1 MHPID
6 TFQIQ
11 FDPQQLYVLNI
22 AMAFLMFSV
31 AIDVTV
37 SNFRSV
43 TRFPKSVFTGLF
55 AQYLLFP
62 LSTLAVIWAFEPPA
76 SVAAGMILVSVC
88 PSGNMTNY
96 LVHHARANIAL
107 SVTLNA
113 IIVLG
118 AAFITPFGFLF
129 WTDFVS
135 STEVLRKSFSMNWL
149 EMLQIIALLIVLP
162 LLAGMAINHY
172 APLLTTRIRPW
183 AQRLSLLIFFSIL
196 IMAVWANRA
205 GIVEYLPFI
214 FGLVAVHNA
223 LGLASGY
230 TVGRLAGLP
239 TLDTR
244 TLTFETGIHNT
255 ALGLLLV
262 FRFFDG
268 LGGMALIAAWWGI
281 WDLVTGYALAHWWQ
295 KRLPTQAS
303 TSV

>member
-11 FDPQQLYVLNI
+11 FNPQQLYVLNI

-31 AIDVTV
+31 AIDVTLDD
-37 SNFRSV
+37 FRSV
-43 TRFPKSVFTGLF
+43 TRFPKSVALGLL

-62 LSTLAVIWAFEPPA
+62 LGTLGVIWAFDPPA

-129 WTDFVS
+129 WTDFVP
-135 STEVLRKSFSMNWL
+135 STEALRKTFSIEWS
-149 EMLQIIALLIVLP
+149 EMLQIILLLIVLP
-162 LLAGMAINHY
+162 LLAGMALKHY
-172 APLLTTRIRPW
+172 APMLTARIRPW
-183 AQRLSLLIFFSIL
+183 AQRLSLLIFFTIL
-196 IMAVWANRA
+196 LIAVWANRS

-214 FGLVAVHNA
+214 FSIVAIHNA

-230 TVGRLAGLP
+230 GIGRLAGLP
-239 TLDTR
+239 TLDIR

-255 ALGLLLV
+255 ALGLLLI
-262 FRFFDG
+262 FKFFDG

-281 WDLVTGYALAHWWQ
+281 WDLITGYALAHWWQ
-295 KRLPTQAS
+295 KQVPYQTS